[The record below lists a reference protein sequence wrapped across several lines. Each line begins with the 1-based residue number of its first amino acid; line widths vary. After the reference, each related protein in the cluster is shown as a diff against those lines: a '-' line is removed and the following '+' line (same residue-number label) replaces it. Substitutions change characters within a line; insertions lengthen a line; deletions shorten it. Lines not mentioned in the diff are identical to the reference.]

1 MTSRTF
7 IMSPL
12 WALCLGI
19 ISQLSAW
26 GNGQEVVVVYNSAV
40 PASKQVAEYYAK
52 ARQVPPDHLFGFN
65 LTPDQ
70 DMSRSSFHAD
80 LQVPLAE
87 GLEQRGLWHMGKVEV
102 PYLDGVPKH
111 VNHVVVSTS
120 IRYVVLCYGVP
131 VRISEDSTL
140 QEAIPQDYPA
150 GFRVNRASVDSE
162 LVWLP
167 LIKLSARLTGPW
179 VNWVYGVTNQTGL
192 NPTNGILLVSRL
204 DGPTPEI
211 ACGLVD
217 KALQAEHDGLWGRAY
232 CDARGLDKSSSY
244 YYGDQM
250 MEESAVVCRK
260 LGFET
265 ALDTNAA
272 TFSTAYPMSNIALYC
287 GWYDENVSGPFTLPN
302 VEFMPGAIA
311 YHLHSYSA
319 GNLRNPN
326 KNWVGPLLA
335 KGVTCTMGCVN
346 EPYLMLTPDIHTFLL
361 ALAHGWTFAEAGWAA
376 QPVLSWQ
383 TTLVG
388 DPLYTP
394 FARNPVE
401 WFRDLQARQSPLVDW
416 AFLRLMDL
424 DLVRAA
430 PLDHV
435 QNVIEKWPGTS
446 HNPVLSQKLAE
457 LNMAQGTPEAAVN
470 YYQRALDLKPS
481 RQQRIEIR
489 LALGPLLVSQK
500 RLPEAVKNDQALL
513 AEVPDYPGQAA
524 IAADLKQLSLQL
536 ASPAAGPHP

>member
-26 GNGQEVVVVYNSAV
+26 GDGQEVVVVYNSAV

-52 ARQVPPDHLFGFN
+52 ARQVPPDHLFGFS

-70 DMSRSSFHAD
+70 DMSRRSFRTD

-120 IRYVVLCYGVP
+120 IRYLVVCYGVP

-140 QEAIPQDYPA
+140 QEAVPKDYPA
-150 GFRVNRASVDSE
+150 GFRFNRASVDSE

-167 LIKLSARLTGPW
+167 LINLPAQLTGPW

-204 DGPTPEI
+204 DGPTPAI

-217 KALQAEHDGLWGRAY
+217 KALQAERDGLWGRAY
-232 CDARGLDKSSSY
+232 CDARGLDQTNSY

-250 MEESAVVCRK
+250 MEQSALVCQH

-272 TFSTAYPMSNIALYC
+272 TFSPAYPMSNIAIYC

-346 EPYLMLTPDIHTFLL
+346 EPYLMLTPDILNFLRG
-361 ALAHGWTFAEAGWAA
+361 LAHGWTFAEAGWAS

-383 TTLVG
+383 TTLLG

-401 WFRDLQARQSPLVDW
+401 WFRDLKARQSPLVDW
-416 AFLRLMDL
+416 ALLRLMDL
-424 DLVRAA
+424 DLVHGA
-430 PLDHV
+430 PVDHV
-435 QNVIEKWPGTS
+435 QNVIEKWSGTS

-457 LNMAQGTPEAAVN
+457 LNVVQGNPTAAVDD
-470 YYQRALDLKPS
+470 YQRALDLKPS
-481 RQQRIEIR
+481 RQQRIAIR

-500 RLPEAVKNDQALL
+500 RLLEAIKNDQALL
-513 AEVPDYPGQAA
+513 DEAPDYPGQAA
-524 IAADLKQLSLQL
+524 IAADLKQLNQQL
-536 ASPAAGPHP
+536 GSPAAGPHP